1 MARVEGSLNQ
11 ALHDRSGHVVISH
24 CPLVGF
30 LYDAMRD
37 GVISPG
43 QAEELVRRNT
53 EVEVAAQD
61 GVAYC
66 NGWLAMYAQDMAF
79 RLMAGTVPVDDD
91 WIPEGVVNHEEH
103 DGHQHRAGS
112 IGINEFLSSRH
123 HRSL

>member
-1 MARVEGSLNQ
+1 MARVEGAENQ
-11 ALHDRSGHVVISH
+11 VLHDRSGQVIISH

-53 EVEVAAQD
+53 TGIEIAASD

-66 NGWLAMYAQDMAF
+66 NGWLAMFAQDMAF

-103 DGHQHRAGS
+103 DGHQHRARP
-112 IGINEFLSSRH
+112 IRIDEFLSSRDN
-123 HRSL
+123 

>member
-1 MARVEGSLNQ
+1 MTKVDGQENQ
-11 ALHDRSGHVVISH
+11 GLHDRSGRVVISH

-43 QAEELVRRNT
+43 LAEELLRRNT
-53 EVEVAAQD
+53 DVEVDARD

-66 NGWLAMYAQDMAF
+66 NGWLAMYAQDLAF
-79 RLMAGTVPVDDD
+79 RLMAGTVPVADD

-103 DGHQHRAGS
+103 DGHQHRARP
-112 IGINEFLSSRH
+112 IRINEFLSIRDN
-123 HRSL
+123 